1 MVWFRTHLGIRPFFV
16 RILSVI
22 SGNLVSESEWEMGI
36 FGPPEKSGRFLSDG
50 ILLNALEW
58 LVHWTDL
65 INWSCRVPIND
76 EDTLW
81 NINNRSSLNIKLIE
95 SNILI
100 YIITISQVQNSEKPK
115 VHILHNFSQYEL
127 SARLGMEW
135 MSLPEFAGYLLYIG
149 SMRYNLSIR
158 ILISHLTWCSK
169 TFISPP
175 TVNIWLTPAQ
185 GCYSWEYWPQHLP
198 NPNAV

>member
-16 RILSVI
+16 RILR
-22 SGNLVSESEWEMGI
+22 VSESEWEMGI

-115 VHILHNFSQYEL
+115 VFYITSVNMNWVRGWEWNEWVCQNLLVIYYILEVWDITSPSEFS
-127 SARLGMEW
+127 
-135 MSLPEFAGYLLYIG
+135 
-149 SMRYNLSIR
+149 
-158 ILISHLTWCSK
+158 SH
-169 TFISPP
+169 ISPD
-175 TVNIWLTPAQ
+175 
-185 GCYSWEYWPQHLP
+185 
-198 NPNAV
+198 AVKLLFRLRQSIFD